1 MLARPPTSNRRAR
14 SANAVRVDASRA
26 RGVAGRTK
34 ISCEVDAESIQRLLA
49 AEGLLQPEELID
61 YDLATAAERRAARV
75 LWGRGVGR
83 LLDLLCELDLDDK
96 LHDLLGKLREMHF
109 TRDS

>member
-1 MLARPPTSNRRAR
+1 MLSPPASPRRAR

-26 RGVAGRTK
+26 RGKAGRTK
-34 ISCEVDAESIQRLLA
+34 ISCEVDAESIQRLLD

-61 YDLATAAERRAARV
+61 YDLCEAAQRRSARAA
-75 LWGRGVGR
+75 WGRGVGR
-83 LLDLLCELDLDDK
+83 LLDLLCELELDDN
-96 LHDLLGKLREMHF
+96 LLRKLREMRF